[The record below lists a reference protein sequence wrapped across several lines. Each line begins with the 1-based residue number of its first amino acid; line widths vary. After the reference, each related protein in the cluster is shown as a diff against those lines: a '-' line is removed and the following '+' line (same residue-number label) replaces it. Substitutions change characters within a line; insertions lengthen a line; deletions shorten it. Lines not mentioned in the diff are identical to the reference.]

1 MKLRKITALA
11 LLLIPALAWPL
22 KGQAAECTGQTNRVK
37 ALSLPGT
44 HYIGAQFDEPS
55 ILDFEPLMSTTVKVN
70 GEKTCLVA
78 HFSTQARVTDNY
90 IVFQV
95 LVDGIPMEGHWSSS
109 STNIPVVTSNIEDY
123 EETLTDFPRIF
134 AHNFFLEVGHGEHTV
149 EVLVAAGSAIDSTN
163 PPSVSSPVLTLEY

>member
-1 MKLRKITALA
+1 MKLRKIGALA
-11 LLLIPALAWPL
+11 LLLIPALTWPL
-22 KGQAAECTGQTNRVK
+22 KGQADECTGQTNRVK

-44 HYIGAQFDEPS
+44 HYISAQFDEPS
-55 ILDFEPLMSTTVKVN
+55 ILDFEPLMGTTVKVN

-95 LVDGIPMEGHWSSS
+95 LVDGIPMEGHWSSA
-109 STNIPVVTSNIEDY
+109 TGIPVVTSNIEDY
-123 EETLTDFPRIF
+123 AEQLTDFPRIF
-134 AHNFFLEVGHGEHTV
+134 AHNFFLAVEHGEHTV
-149 EVLVAAGSAIDSTN
+149 EVLMAAGSGIDSTN